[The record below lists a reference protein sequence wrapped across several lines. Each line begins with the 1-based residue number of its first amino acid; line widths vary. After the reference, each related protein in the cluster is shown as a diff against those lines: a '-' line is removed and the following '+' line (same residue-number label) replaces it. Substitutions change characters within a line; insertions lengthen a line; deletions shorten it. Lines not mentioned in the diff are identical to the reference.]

1 MSYLHQLCSLWSTPA
16 LHRLTPVPLFQLPW
30 LPAAP
35 VPYTLRGRDDRMD
48 PHGGGGIDMELPDPM
63 LVVYLL
69 WVVWPEGDLRSLG
82 IDYVWVIDYVGL

>member
-1 MSYLHQLCSLWSTPA
+1 
-16 LHRLTPVPLFQLPW
+16 
-30 LPAAP
+30 
-35 VPYTLRGRDDRMD
+35 MD